1 MADRTADKVPDPAWQ
16 ASMKLLQK
24 LLYEAG
30 QKSQAE
36 FEQDSVEIREIE
48 PLFPKS
54 HDGQVMI
61 KLLWG
66 YHYFYYLPY
75 TAQSLENFAEA
86 FRLSKQGIHEERKF
100 ALYSILRVYNW
111 ELLQSNEDVVE
122 HMKTYKKY
130 LDDNADEFHYKMSE
144 FIFHLR
150 NIDHEV
156 NIGDQFVESF
166 ETLMDSFTPDHHFW
180 IEYYITLGIYT
191 RHFGFEDR
199 NDRMVDEAFDLF
211 KLAIDRMGDEPYL
224 RYLNFR
230 VYVQLSEVARYKE
243 DFNQALVYL
252 NEAEKYSYLN
262 DSTRAQYYLNL
273 YRAANLYGIDEK
285 DSAYYAL
292 SRADTLEG
300 DLGALRNSLHNSR
313 LTLKL
318 KLEKIEQKA
327 EDKTREAEEK
337 ARALNWTRNW
347 LLVAIGTLV
356 FVTIVYFLLQLNSRK
371 KRLLAIQDKNIQSQK
386 VTNLLKEQELLALNS
401 MIEGQE
407 KERKRIAE
415 DLHDRLGSTLSAVK
429 MHMEVLADGDT
440 KFSKISTIID
450 KAVNDT
456 REIAHNMLSGV
467 LKKFGLIAALRDL
480 KETVESANQ
489 LRIVLKSEQFDERLE
504 SEMELHIY
512 RIIQELISNTLK
524 HAKASKVS
532 VLIKKIDPQNIIV
545 SYSDD
550 GIGFDPQ
557 QEKWGVGL
565 RNIQS
570 RLERIQ
576 GSMTMNSAHMKGM
589 EINIHLK
596 IDN

>member
-1 MADRTADKVPDPAWQ
+1 MAERTADEMPDPAWQ
-16 ASMKLLQK
+16 ASMKVLQK

-36 FEQDSVEIREIE
+36 FKQDSVEIREIE

-54 HDGQVMI
+54 HDGQIML

-66 YHYFYYLPY
+66 YHYFYYQPY
-75 TAQSLENFAEA
+75 TARSLENFAEA
-86 FRLSKQGIHEERKF
+86 YRLSRQRTPEERKF
-100 ALYSILRVYNW
+100 ALYSILKVYNW

-150 NIDHEV
+150 NINHEV

-166 ETLMDSFTPDHHFW
+166 ETLMDSFPPDHHFW

-191 RHFGFEDR
+191 RHFGFEGR

-211 KLAIDRMGDEPYL
+211 ELAIDRMGDEPYL

-230 VYVQLSEVARYKE
+230 VYVQLSEVARYRE
-243 DFNQALVYL
+243 DFDQALAYL

-262 DSTRAQYYLNL
+262 DSTRARYYLNL

-285 DSAYYAL
+285 DSAYYAS

-313 LTLKL
+313 LSWKL
-318 KLEKIEQKA
+318 K
-327 EDKTREAEEK
+327 TEEK
-337 ARALNWTRNW
+337 EEALNRIRNW
-347 LLVAIGTLV
+347 LLIALGTLV
-356 FVTIVYFLLQLNSRK
+356 FVTIVYFLLQKNSRK
-371 KRLLAIQDKNIQSQK
+371 RRLLAIQDKNIQSQK
-386 VTNLLKEQELLALNS
+386 VTNLLKEQELVALNS

-440 KFSKISTIID
+440 RFSKVSSIID

-456 REIAHNMLSGV
+456 RDIAHNMLSGV

-489 LRIVLKSEQFDERLE
+489 LSIVLKSEQFDERLE

-512 RIIQELISNTLK
+512 RILQELISNTLK
-524 HAKASKVS
+524 HAKASKVN
-532 VLIKKIDPQNIIV
+532 VLIKKIDPQNITLT
-545 SYSDD
+545 YSDD
-550 GIGFDPQ
+550 GIGFDPE
-557 QEKWGVGL
+557 QETLGVGL
-565 RNIQS
+565 SNIQS

-576 GSMTMNSAHMKGM
+576 GSWTMNSAPMKGM
-589 EINIHLK
+589 EITIHLK
-596 IDN
+596 VNN